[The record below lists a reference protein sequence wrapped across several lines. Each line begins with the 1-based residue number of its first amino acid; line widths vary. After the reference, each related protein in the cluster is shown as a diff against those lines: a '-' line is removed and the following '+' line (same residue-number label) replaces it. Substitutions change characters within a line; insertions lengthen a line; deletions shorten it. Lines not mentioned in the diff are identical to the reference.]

1 VARCI
6 TGLGAAYVSLVCAA
20 RIWRICVWMKKL
32 NCNFLARCRNNPI
45 LCACL
50 NFESLSKEVPEGAVL
65 LEKDVLRRRIKKNI
79 FV

>member
-1 VARCI
+1 
-6 TGLGAAYVSLVCAA
+6 
-20 RIWRICVWMKKL
+20 M
-32 NCNFLARCRNNPI
+32 NNPI
-45 LCACL
+45 LFACL